1 MANVSERML
10 HFNNLVLFCPYFCD
24 LPSQR
29 KLREARCGCL
39 AASSLDLNCV
49 ASSLD
54 LNCVPSPLP
63 SRALYLLVPVL
74 ILLFPGFVLQIL
86 TPTPVPFTCSVYC
99 HLLHIT
105 IPLIHICWRN

>member
-1 MANVSERML
+1 MANVSDRML

-29 KLREARCGCL
+29 RLREARCGCL
-39 AASSLDLNCV
+39 A

-63 SRALYLLVPVL
+63 SRALYLLVPIL

-105 IPLIHICWRN
+105 ILLIHICWRN